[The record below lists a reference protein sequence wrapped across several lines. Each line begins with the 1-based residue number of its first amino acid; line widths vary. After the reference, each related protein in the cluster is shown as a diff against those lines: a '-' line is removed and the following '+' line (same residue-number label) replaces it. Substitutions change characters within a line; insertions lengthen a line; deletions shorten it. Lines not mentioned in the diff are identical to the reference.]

1 MLFKFNAEHINRRAA
16 VKLVRELEDKGIEV
30 EYANVGAMFT
40 DELDLVITGD
50 QVIADAVRA
59 RLWEIN
65 HGTWCDMQVITE
77 DELDVLF

>member
-1 MLFKFNAEHINRRAA
+1 MLFKFNAEYINRRAA
-16 VKLVRELEDKGIEV
+16 VKLVRELADKGIEV
-30 EYANVGAMFT
+30 EYANVSAMFT

-50 QVIADAVRA
+50 QVIAYAVRA

-65 HGTWCDMQVITE
+65 HGAWCDMQVITE